1 MPLLRKRAVA
11 CLPMT
16 LIGDRLFAE
25 RGPATKFA
33 LTASQAYGNGVVRLT
48 YTPGASGP

>member
-1 MPLLRKRAVA
+1 MA

-25 RGPATKFA
+25 GGPATKFA
-33 LTASQAYGNGVVRLT
+33 LTGSQAYGHGVVRLT
-48 YTPGASGP
+48 CNLRRPGP